1 MATTKKPTRSRK
13 AKKTKPTFKQKLLTL
28 SYKLIF
34 AMIVLCGIALVFVDI
49 HIRQQFE
56 GKRWAVPAKVFARPL
71 ELYAG
76 LPLSLDDLKI
86 ELRGLGYQFVSKVT
100 QPGQAEF
107 STTKAIIY
115 SRGFNFPDGN
125 EHAQQLVLD
134 FSYDHLTNISTYQ
147 GNAIPL
153 VRLEPILIGGI
164 YPLNNEDRDL
174 IQLQDTPQG
183 LLDAL
188 IAIEDR
194 DYYDHIGISPKGIAR
209 AMWINIKAGS
219 FVQGGSTLTQQLIKN
234 FYLNSDRNLARKLM
248 EIPMA
253 MLLELHYSKDEI
265 LEAYLNEIYV
275 GQEGARA
282 IHGFGLASNY
292 YFAQPIQEL
301 KLHQLA
307 LLAGLVKGPSY
318 YDPRRNPERS
328 KRRRDLVL
336 KVLNEQSSITDAQ
349 YKQAIAM
356 PLGIVKRASLL
367 KGAYPAYLDLVKRQ
381 LRETYRDQDLNSEGL
396 RVFTSLNPI
405 AQNKAEAALVNTIS
419 KLEKRHG
426 SKIKD
431 LQGSMV
437 VTEPQT
443 GEVIAIIGGR
453 QTRYQGFNR
462 ALDAV
467 RPIGSLVKPAVYL
480 TAIEQGYTL
489 ISEVDDSPY
498 TLRMQDGQVWSPENF
513 EHQSHGMVPLHQA
526 IAHSY
531 NLATA
536 RLGMDLGLDKVI
548 NTLQRLGVTR
558 PMNAFPSL
566 LLGAQGLSPMEVATM
581 YQTIAANGF
590 QMPLRSIRMVT
601 DNAGH
606 ELSSYPFQLKQT
618 ISSNS
623 IHLLQYMMQETARSG
638 TARSIYQHIP
648 ANINAAGKTGTS
660 DQQRDSWF
668 AGFTGNRLAI
678 VWLGQDD
685 NASLPLTGSS
695 GALQAWISYMGTETL
710 EPFVAASPEGI
721 EYLWIDQQSGQ
732 LSAEHCTGAQQ
743 IPFLLGTGPTLAV
756 DCVGQYN
763 DPVSQSIN
771 WVKQLFR

>member
-1 MATTKKPTRSRK
+1 MAKTKKPTRSRK
-13 AKKTKPTFKQKLLTL
+13 AKKTTPTFKQKLLTL
-28 SYKLIF
+28 SYKLFF

-56 GKRWAVPAKVFARPL
+56 GKRWAVPAKVYARPL

-76 LPLSLDDLKI
+76 LPLSIDDLKI

-107 STTKAIIY
+107 SSTKAIIY

-134 FSYDHLTNISTYQ
+134 FSNDQLINISTYQ
-147 GNAIPL
+147 GNQIPL

-174 IQLQDTPQG
+174 IQLQDAPQG

-194 DYYDHIGISPKGIAR
+194 DYYEHIGISPKGIAR

-301 KLHQLA
+301 KLHQVA

-336 KVLNEQSSITDAQ
+336 KVLNEQNSITDAQ

-419 KLEKRHG
+419 ELEKRHG
-426 SKIKD
+426 SRIKD

-498 TLRMQDGQVWSPENF
+498 TLTMQGGQVWSPENF

-601 DNAGH
+601 DNAGQ

-618 ISSNS
+618 VSSNS

-638 TARSIYQHIP
+638 TARSIYQYLP

-685 NASLPLTGSS
+685 NASLPLTGAS
-695 GALQAWISYMGTETL
+695 GALQAWISYMGSETL

>member
-13 AKKTKPTFKQKLLTL
+13 AKKTTPTFKQKLLTL
-28 SYKLIF
+28 SYKLFF
-34 AMIVLCGIALVFVDI
+34 AMIVLFGIALVFVDI

-76 LPLSLDDLKI
+76 LPLSIDDLKI

-134 FSYDHLTNISTYQ
+134 FFNDQLTNISTYQ
-147 GNAIPL
+147 GNQIPV
-153 VRLEPILIGGI
+153 VRLEPILVGGI

-174 IQLQDTPQG
+174 IQLQEAPQG

-194 DYYDHIGISPKGIAR
+194 DYYEHIGISPKGIAR

-301 KLHQLA
+301 KLHQVA

-318 YDPRRNPERS
+318 YDPRRHPERS

-336 KVLNEQSSITDAQ
+336 KVLNEQNSITDSQ
-349 YKQAIAM
+349 YKQAVAM

-426 SKIKD
+426 SKIKQ

-443 GEVIAIIGGR
+443 GEVIAIVGGR

-462 ALDAV
+462 ALDAI

-489 ISEVDDSPY
+489 ISKVDDSPY
-498 TLRMQDGQVWSPENF
+498 TLTMKDGQVWSPENF
-513 EHQSHGMVPLHQA
+513 NHQSHGMVPLHQA

-536 RLGMDLGLDKVI
+536 RLGMALGLDKVI

-558 PMNAFPSL
+558 PMDAFPSL

-601 DNAGH
+601 DNAGQ

-638 TARSIYQHIP
+638 TARSIYQHLP

-695 GALQAWISYMGTETL
+695 GALQAWIDYMATETL

-732 LSAEHCTGAQQ
+732 LSVEHCTGAQQ